1 LFTIPNLITVLRL
14 LAVAFIV
21 WLSYSAQT
29 CGLVV
34 AAALFALAALSDWL
48 DGFVARRTRASSA
61 FGTLMDPLV
70 DKVMVLSVLLV
81 FVDRALIPLWLVLLN
96 MLREFSVTAARHGMS
111 SRARIVG
118 ANWMGKLK
126 FVMQVLL
133 IELCYLY
140 LLLESQQKG
149 LPGGKSLLFWAT
161 VVVTA
166 VSFLLLAAFLVR
178 HRRQMLSE
186 G

>member
-21 WLSYSAQT
+21 WLSYSLHT
-29 CGLVV
+29 YGL
-34 AAALFALAALSDWL
+34 AAATGLFTLAAVSDWL
-48 DGFVARRTRASSA
+48 DGFIARRTSASSA

-70 DKVMVLSVLLV
+70 DKVMVLSVLFV
-81 FVDRALIPLWLVLLN
+81 FSDRALIPLWLVLLN

-111 SRARIVG
+111 SRAKVVG

-126 FVMQVLL
+126 FVLQVALV
-133 IELCYLY
+133 ELCYLY
-140 LLLESQQKG
+140 LLVGSRQRSF
-149 LPGGKSLLFWAT
+149 PGGKPLLFWAT

-166 VSFLLLAAFLVR
+166 VSFLLLAAFLIR